1 MELIEREVKPAKRAI
16 KHLKDLQDILGD
28 LHDAQ
33 VVIEELGAACEQAA
47 AENARRLSDLG
58 KRGRGTD
65 RERRRVRRRNAT
77 PGMLALVQVCHDVH
91 DQLFQQF
98 GSWRESQWPEFAKTT
113 ERAVAEL
120 RTHAP
125 PDLEVERK
133 YLLTKLPDVPDGA
146 RSVEVHQGWLPGTRL
161 VERVRR
167 AKSDDGEKYYR
178 TIKGGSGVTRIEI
191 EEEASAELFDHLWP
205 LTEGR
210 RVLKRRYYVSDGDV
224 IWEID
229 EFLDRELWLA
239 EVELASPTVAVTIP
253 GWLENSLERE
263 VTGEPEY
270 VNVNLAR

>member
-1 MELIEREVKPAKRAI
+1 
-16 KHLKDLQDILGD
+16 
-28 LHDAQ
+28 
-33 VVIEELGAACEQAA
+33 
-47 AENARRLSDLG
+47 
-58 KRGRGTD
+58 
-65 RERRRVRRRNAT
+65 
-77 PGMLALVQVCHDVH
+77 
-91 DQLFQQF
+91 
-98 GSWRESQWPEFAKTT
+98 
-113 ERAVAEL
+113 
-120 RTHAP
+120 
-125 PDLEVERK
+125 VERK